1 MAGTLR
7 NTSIIIVEDDC
18 DLLDGTRKLF
28 ELQGARVQA
37 FESAGPALDS
47 LNKHGADLLIV
58 DLGLPNIDGLTL
70 ISRVRDLDSTL
81 PVIVITAWQ
90 TAQSAVSAAQLG
102 ISGYIRKPAPPKLL
116 IQQALRAVAPR
127 QLEQE
132 LNRQAMQRAI
142 DDAHSDAVKKIAES
156 IPHELLQP
164 LTLIQGY
171 ASLIRDEA
179 PTLSPEVA
187 EYIEQIIHGCNRLQE
202 LILAFQQAQLYTTR
216 QFGGHEVFDAVASS
230 QGKQQ
235 APAEHPA
242 KPDA

>member
-1 MAGTLR
+1 MTGSLKNA
-7 NTSIIIVEDDC
+7 SIILVEDDR

-28 ELQGARVQA
+28 ELQGARVRA
-37 FESAGPALDS
+37 FESAESALDS
-47 LNKHGADLLIV
+47 LNKHSADLLIV

-70 ISRVRDLDSTL
+70 ISRVRDLDPTL

-90 TAQSAVSAAQLG
+90 TAQSAISAAQLG
-102 ISGYIRKPAPPKLL
+102 ISGYIRKPASPKLL
-116 IQQALRAVAPR
+116 IQQALRAIAPR

-132 LNRQAMQRAI
+132 LNKQAMQQAI
-142 DDAHSDAVKKIAES
+142 NDAHSQAVQKIAES

-179 PTLSPEVA
+179 PALNPEIA
-187 EYIEQIIHGCNRLQE
+187 EYVEQIIHGCNRLRD

-216 QFGGHEVFDAVASS
+216 QFGGHELFDVVASS
-230 QGKQQ
+230 RGKR
-235 APAEHPA
+235 E
-242 KPDA
+242 DL